1 MLNGRCRFHG
11 GKTPVGVNASQFQ
24 HGRYSK
30 DFPTRLIGR
39 YEQALADPEVS
50 SVREEIAI
58 VEARTAECL
67 AKVDTKEAGAHW
79 IAVRKALDDLET
91 ASDAFQQV
99 KAVTEARTACS
110 LALSDYA
117 AWAEVLDLVER
128 RRKLAETETK
138 RLSAMGQQITA
149 EKAMLLLAAVVDI
162 VRRNVTDPVQLK
174 AISREI
180 SALAGR
186 ED

>member
-1 MLNGRCRFHG
+1 MPNGRCRFHG
-11 GKTPVGVNASQFQ
+11 GKTPVGVSASRFQ
-24 HGRYSK
+24 HGRYSR
-30 DFPTRLIGR
+30 DFPSRLIGR

-50 SVREEIAI
+50 SVREEIAL
-58 VEARTAECL
+58 VDARTSDCL
-67 AKVDTKEAGAHW
+67 SRVDSKEAGIHW
-79 IAVRKALDDLET
+79 QAVRKAIADVQGAHDAPTRET
-91 ASDAFQQV
+91 AV
-99 KAVTEARTACS
+99 KQAVDACS

-138 RLSAMGQQITA
+138 RLTAMGQQITA

-162 VRRNVTDPVQLK
+162 VRRNVTDPGQLK